1 MARFILS
8 AFADEASAD
17 IREQIAACK
26 QNGIGFIELR
36 NVNGK
41 NISDFTVDEAKEL
54 KELLDSEG
62 MGVSSIGSHYGKIE
76 ITDDFA
82 PHFEAFKN
90 TVEVAKVLGA
100 KYIRMFSF
108 YFRNGES
115 FEEYHEEVFSRLAAM
130 ADYAKAHGVLCCHE
144 NEKEIYGDI
153 PERCLEI
160 AERFGDRLGCIFD
173 PANYIQCGAD
183 TLDGFKKLE
192 GYITYMHIKDA
203 VAGTDKVVPAGKG
216 DGNVEAIL
224 HCLDKHD
231 GVFFLSV
238 EPHLRVFDG
247 LASLEGDGRSAG
259 GMESDFVYPDNKT
272 SFAAAC
278 TAIKEMIDNKIHPV
292 RLGIIGV
299 GNMGTSHIRMH
310 IEGEHSELRITA
322 CADIDPKRLEAA
334 KELMPGIKTY
344 NTAEELIDSGEV
356 DGVIIATP
364 HYQHSPIAQYA
375 FSKGIHVLTEK
386 PAGVYT
392 KQVREMNEAA
402 AKSGLVF
409 GIMYN
414 QRTNCVYRKMRELV
428 QGGQLGEIRR
438 VSWIITDWYR
448 TQAYY
453 NSGGWRATWSGEG
466 GGVLLNQCPHNL
478 DLWQWI
484 CGLPVKVQAFCHEG
498 KWHDI
503 EVEDDVTIY
512 AEYENGATGT
522 FITSTGDCPGTNR
535 LEITLDGGKLVCENG
550 SDLRLYKLS
559 DRISHHCATAEQGFG
574 KIDGE
579 WVEVETDGRNKQHP
593 EVTSKFAAAILRGE
607 PLVARGEEG
616 IRGLSISNAAHLS
629 SWHGKPVELPVDEDV
644 YYAELQKKIAAGH
657 ADKKTVTGKVQGDM
671 SSTF

>member
-41 NISDFTVDEAKEL
+41 NISDFTVDEAKKL

-62 MGVSSIGSHYGKIE
+62 IGVSSIGSHYGKIE

-173 PANYIQCGAD
+173 PANYVQCGAD

-203 VAGTDKVVPAGKG
+203 AAGTDKVVPAGKG
-216 DGNVEAIL
+216 DGSVEAIL

-310 IEGEHSELRITA
+310 IEGEHSE
-322 CADIDPKRLEAA
+322 P
-334 KELMPGIKTY
+334 
-344 NTAEELIDSGEV
+344 
-356 DGVIIATP
+356 
-364 HYQHSPIAQYA
+364 
-375 FSKGIHVLTEK
+375 
-386 PAGVYT
+386 
-392 KQVREMNEAA
+392 
-402 AKSGLVF
+402 
-409 GIMYN
+409 
-414 QRTNCVYRKMRELV
+414 
-428 QGGQLGEIRR
+428 
-438 VSWIITDWYR
+438 
-448 TQAYY
+448 
-453 NSGGWRATWSGEG
+453 
-466 GGVLLNQCPHNL
+466 
-478 DLWQWI
+478 
-484 CGLPVKVQAFCHEG
+484 
-498 KWHDI
+498 
-503 EVEDDVTIY
+503 ED
-512 AEYENGATGT
+512 
-522 FITSTGDCPGTNR
+522 NR
-535 LEITLDGGKLVCENG
+535 LRRYRPQEARGGKG
-550 SDLRLYKLS
+550 AY
-559 DRISHHCATAEQGFG
+559 
-574 KIDGE
+574 
-579 WVEVETDGRNKQHP
+579 
-593 EVTSKFAAAILRGE
+593 
-607 PLVARGEEG
+607 ARHQD
-616 IRGLSISNAAHLS
+616 I
-629 SWHGKPVELPVDEDV
+629 
-644 YYAELQKKIAAGH
+644 
-657 ADKKTVTGKVQGDM
+657 
-671 SSTF
+671 